1 MAWRRRQPAIGG
13 AGGGDE
19 EDDPTPPNVSLAET
33 ASYLTWLSLVLPTAV
48 GGCSLSAVCLD
59 ARDKHRKVRD
69 PIACRHIRALAAMPP
84 SDDGRARSAC
94 SWGIPR
100 APAGKT
106 GPRFDGG
113 GREAQL
119 RAESSFLIFRGGFLA
134 FVWLWGVP
142 TVVSLV
148 RPDSESRPPAMQP
161 ESGVLSS
168 VNTSLS
174 LISSLPPWTSH
185 ALLFTTAGSV
195 RPSPAPSIPEPAVS
209 KHQAAYRRCQC
220 AAATPMG
227 SSAQEEG
234 FAVGCSGWQS
244 SDGGRGPPRS
254 RREERARSVV
264 DSARDGEAQ
273 GLSRLLLVAGCF
285 GPLVPG

>member
-19 EDDPTPPNVSLAET
+19 EDVPTPPNVSLAET

-119 RAESSFLIFRGGFLA
+119 RAESSFLIFGVA
-134 FVWLWGVP
+134 FWRLFG
-142 TVVSLV
+142 
-148 RPDSESRPPAMQP
+148 
-161 ESGVLSS
+161 SGVFPRLCPLSGQTQS
-168 VNTSLS
+168 PDRQRCNLS
-174 LISSLPPWTSH
+174 RESCQVSSPVWTLISSLPPWTSH